1 MIMRYA
7 LRIRKDSNDTFL
19 VTVPDLPD
27 AITFGETM
35 EEAKL
40 QAVDAIET
48 AMMARMSDREAI
60 PEPKASG
67 RYFAELRPAVAAK
80 VALWNAMIQQGLGK
94 AALARRLKWHLPQV
108 DRALDVRHESTLA
121 SLVDALNVTGNTL
134 VISVS
139 AKKPQRRSPPNAK
152 AA

>member
-1 MIMRYA
+1 MRYA
-7 LRIRKDSNDTFL
+7 IRIRKDSNDTFL

-27 AITFGETM
+27 AITFGETL

-48 AMMARMSDREAI
+48 AMMARMSDREVI

-67 RYFAELRPAVAAK
+67 RYYVELRPAVAAK
-80 VALWNAMIQQGLGK
+80 VALWNAMLQQGLGK
-94 AALARRLKWHLPQV
+94 AALARKLKWHMPQV
-108 DRALDVRHESTLA
+108 DRALDVRHESTLS
-121 SLVDALNVTGNTL
+121 SLVDALAVTGNSL
-134 VISVS
+134 SISVM
-139 AKKPQRRSPPNAK
+139 ANKKQRINAK

>member
-1 MIMRYA
+1 MRYA

-27 AITFGETM
+27 AITFGETI
-35 EEAKL
+35 EAAKL
-40 QAVDAIET
+40 QALDAIET
-48 AMMARMSDREAI
+48 AMMARMTDREII
-60 PEPKASG
+60 PEPKSTG
-67 RYFAELRPAVAAK
+67 RHYVELRPAVSAK
-80 VALWNAMIQQGLGK
+80 VALWNSMLKQGLGK
-94 AALARRLKWHLPQV
+94 AALARKLKWHLPQV

-139 AKKPQRRSPPNAK
+139 VKKLPRRATPNAK
-152 AA
+152 TA

>member
-1 MIMRYA
+1 MRYA
-7 LRIRKDSNDTFL
+7 IRIRKDSNNTYL
-19 VTVPDLPD
+19 VTVPDLPE

-60 PEPKASG
+60 QEPKGTG
-67 RYFAELRPAVAAK
+67 RYYVELRPAVAAK
-80 VALWNAMIQQGLGK
+80 VALWNAMLQQGLGK
-94 AALARRLKWHLPQV
+94 AALARKLKWHLPQV
-108 DRALDVRHESTLA
+108 DRALDVRHESTLGA
-121 SLVDALNVTGNTL
+121 LVEALKATGNSL
-134 VISVS
+134 SISVS
-139 AKKPQRRSPPNAK
+139 ANKHQRR

>member
-1 MIMRYA
+1 MRYA
-7 LRIRKDSNDTFL
+7 IRVKKDSNDTFL

-27 AITFGETM
+27 AITFGETL

-48 AMMARMSDREAI
+48 VMMARMSDREII

-67 RYFAELRPAVAAK
+67 RHYVELRPAVAAK
-80 VALWNAMIQQGLGK
+80 VALWNAMLQQGLGK
-94 AALARRLKWHLPQV
+94 AALARKLKWHMPQV
-108 DRALDVRHESTLA
+108 DRALDVRHESTLS
-121 SLVDALNVTGNTL
+121 SLVDALAVTGNAL
-134 VISVS
+134 SISVM
-139 AKKPQRRSPPNAK
+139 AKKKQRILPTNNK